1 MKVTGKKFGFIFQ
14 ILKVKIKIGMQP
26 SRVNTLLKHIIIII
40 IIRTSCILNK
50 FDMRPDKK
58 ICDIYNKRIQMPTK
72 L

>member
-1 MKVTGKKFGFIFQ
+1 
-14 ILKVKIKIGMQP
+14 MQP
-26 SRVNTLLKHIIIII
+26 SRVNTLLKHIIII

-58 ICDIYNKRIQMPTK
+58 ICDIYNKRIQSDSNSGTCSAC